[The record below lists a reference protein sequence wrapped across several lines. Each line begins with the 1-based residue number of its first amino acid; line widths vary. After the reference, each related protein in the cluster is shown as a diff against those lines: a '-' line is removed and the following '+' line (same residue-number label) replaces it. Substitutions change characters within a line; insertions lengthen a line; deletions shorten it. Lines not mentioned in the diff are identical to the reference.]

1 MTFNEFVNKFNG
13 KATDFDGNSVQ
24 CVDLIKMY
32 IYYVFDIMPQA
43 IGNAEAYWRRYD
55 ELAYLRDNFERIPN
69 TPSFVPQKGDIAV
82 WDKRHGKYGHVAI
95 CTGEGTTKYFYSYDQ
110 NWIIKKMH
118 KVKHDYKNGF
128 AGVLRP
134 RNQLKLYGSKYKVG
148 EKVTLY
154 KMCKDTGARQG
165 NAMLVESDNK
175 QFWIKIENYT
185 NGHITGEGII
195 AYAQDNNYIVD
206 LNGVQFWITN
216 GDIK

>member
-32 IYYVFDIMPQA
+32 VYYVFGLNPQA

-148 EKVTLY
+148 DKVTLY

-165 NAMLVESDNK
+165 NTMLVESGNK
-175 QFWIKIENYT
+175 QFWIRIENYT
-185 NGHITGEGII
+185 NAHITGEGII

-206 LNGVQFWITN
+206 LNGVQFWVTN
-216 GDIK
+216 EDIK